1 MRNIGR
7 STFPLC
13 FLCVSTASMSTCTS
27 SRRYIDVA
35 CNLLDPMFMGV
46 YNDKPRHESDLHEIL
61 NRAQNTGVKKIMIT
75 GMQCN
80 SNCFIS
86 LYDLPSHIYCIA
98 TGTTTDESSKA
109 SEMASTLVTPVEL
122 FFTAGVHPT
131 QCRGAVLYAP
141 THPVHLYI
149 YLYLYLYTHIYM
161 CDQDRLIYFPI

>member
-13 FLCVSTASMSTCTS
+13 FLCVSTASMSTYSS

-75 GMQCN
+75 GMRCN

-109 SEMASTLVTPVEL
+109 SEMASTLMTPVEL

-141 THPVHLYI
+141 THPVYLYI